1 MSAIFLPLAFLV
13 VALVY
18 SMVGLGG
25 GTTYVALLVLLGES
39 HEQLPSV
46 ALSLNL
52 VVTSVGIIQF
62 YRRGHISLQLVW
74 PFLITSLPMAYL
86 GGWLLLPRETFLWL
100 LFISLAGIVV
110 RIYLLRDISINLNL
124 SSASRLTIMLLA
136 GAVLGFIAGSVG
148 IGGGILLVP
157 VILVLGLA
165 RAQQAAGAGA
175 VFVWVNSA
183 AGLTSRFNRGA
194 YDLDRLL
201 PLAAAVLVGA
211 LIGSYLG
218 AARLKPRTMQLVLG
232 LVVIAALV
240 SIGRQLR

>member
-18 SMVGLGG
+18 SSVGLGG
-25 GTTYVALLVLLGES
+25 GTAYVALLVLLGES
-39 HEQLPSV
+39 HEMLPSV

-86 GGWLLLPRETFLWL
+86 GGWLELPRDTFLWL
-100 LFISLAGIVV
+100 LFITLAGIVV
-110 RIYLLRDISINLNL
+110 RIYLIREISINLNL
-124 SSASRLTIMLLA
+124 SSANRLTIMLLA

-157 VILVLGLA
+157 VILLLGLA
-165 RAQQAAGAGA
+165 REQQAAGAGA

-194 YDLDRLL
+194 YELDQLL
-201 PLAAAVLVGA
+201 PLAVAVLVGA
-211 LIGSYLG
+211 VIGSYLG
-218 AARLKPRTMQLVLG
+218 ATRLKPRSMQLILG
-232 LVVIAALV
+232 LVIMAAMV
-240 SIGRQLR
+240 TIGRQII